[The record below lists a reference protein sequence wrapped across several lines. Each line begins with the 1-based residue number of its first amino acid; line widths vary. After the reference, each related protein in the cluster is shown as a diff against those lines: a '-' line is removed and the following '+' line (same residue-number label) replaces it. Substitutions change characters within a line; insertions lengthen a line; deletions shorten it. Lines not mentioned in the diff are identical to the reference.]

1 MQILQQEN
9 AQMKTANFAITSQ
22 WNWYARLF
30 LDGNND
36 GLVWFDHLQCV
47 SKGIDL
53 TGNDHN

>member
-1 MQILQQEN
+1 MEILQQEN

-36 GLVWFDHLQCV
+36 GLFWVDHLQRV
-47 SKGIDL
+47 PKEL
-53 TGNDHN
+53 T